1 VPDNDQPMWPSAD
14 EDTSSGKGG
23 KTDKLP
29 LPDAP
34 AAPPEQ
40 PAVPNVTGEKPTGT
54 WFTPNVAPEPI
65 PGVNAPSASAPQAP
79 PAPPVKAPAP
89 PRGDLADRLGAPR
102 SRPLPKLPQEIPVPP
117 KQDTPPPDQ
126 TTQQLPVK
134 QPGKTPWVPV
144 ERNVWPAG
152 NQRETRDRPAEPGDR
167 LRNLPPEPSRG
178 AVPSASAGSLARP
191 MRIEPDGRRF
201 EAEATVGIERPAN
214 FDYQPRFRP
223 DAEPDFDYQPRLRP
237 DVEPERPTPP
247 PEPPRQEAAPEPQ
260 PPKKRRRGKLLLIGG
275 LVLLVV
281 AALGV
286 AASMPKVSNRL
297 GLPWAPNAPKGD
309 IPEPVAVTRVLQG
322 PNTSGQ
328 APTADGVKSVLAG
341 PAGNSGLAQLTG
353 SVIDPATGAELWDKG
368 AAKSVTPASTT
379 KILISA
385 AALLSLDHNMRL
397 STKIVQGADP
407 GTVIL
412 VGGGDTTMTGLPLGT
427 ESPLYAGAAHLDDL
441 VAQVKKAAPNVKK
454 VQVDLTL
461 FKGATTAPGWEAGD
475 APSTFATQMA
485 PVMAD
490 GGRQNPKDNDSM
502 RVANAGSAVAGTI
515 ASKLNASTG
524 GQATAPK
531 GAKVL
536 GEVKSAPLTEL
547 VADTLELSD
556 DTLAEAIVRQV
567 ALANGEEASYAG
579 GAKAAL
585 KVLKAHGFD
594 VAGVELSDGS
604 GISMLNRISARLLAQ
619 VLAAAA
625 APDGKNPETPKLRPM
640 LEGLPVAGGTGTLQ
654 PRFGKG
660 SATEGKGWVRAKTGT
675 LSGVNT
681 LAGVV
686 LDKDGRL
693 LVFALM
699 SEGSDKDPGRD
710 GLDVVAAA
718 LHQCGCG

>member
-1 VPDNDQPMWPSAD
+1 MPDNDQPMWPSAD
-14 EDTSSGKGG
+14 TDTSSGKGG

-29 LPDAP
+29 LPDVP
-34 AAPPEQ
+34 AAPPDR
-40 PAVPNVTGEKPTGT
+40 PAVPKVTTEKPTGT

-65 PGVNAPSASAPQAP
+65 PGLNAPSE
-79 PAPPVKAPAP
+79 PAPRPNP

-102 SRPLPKLPQEIPVPP
+102 SRPLPKLPQEIPLP
-117 KQDTPPPDQ
+117 KQDAPPSDQ

-134 QPGKTPWVPV
+134 QQPGKTPWVPV
-144 ERNVWPAG
+144 ERNVWPG
-152 NQRETRDRPAEPGDR
+152 GEGRGDRPAEPGER
-167 LRNLPPEPSRG
+167 LRNLPPEPPRG

-201 EAEATVGIERPAN
+201 EAEATVGIERPAD

-223 DAEPDFDYQPRLRP
+223 DVEPAPPTDYDYQPRPRP
-237 DVEPERPTPP
+237 AAEPERPTPP
-247 PEPPRQEAAPEPQ
+247 PEPPRQEASPEPG
-260 PPKKRRRGKLLLIGG
+260 PPKKKRRRGKLLLIGG

-286 AASMPKVSNRL
+286 AATMPKVSNRL

-309 IPEPVAVTRVLQG
+309 MPEPVAVTRVLQG

-328 APTADGVKSVLAG
+328 APTADGVKSVLSG
-341 PAGNSGLAQLTG
+341 PAGNSALGQLTG
-353 SVIDPATGAELWDKG
+353 SVIDPATGTELWDKN

-385 AALLSLDHNMRL
+385 AALLSMDHNTRL

-407 GTVIL
+407 STVIL
-412 VGGGDTTMTGLPLGT
+412 VGGGDTTLTSLPLGT
-427 ESPLYAGAAHLDDL
+427 ESPLYPGAAHVDDL

-502 RVANAGSAVAGTI
+502 RVANAGSAVAATI
-515 ASKLNASTG
+515 ASKLNATAG

-594 VAGVELSDGS
+594 VNGVELSDGS
-604 GISMLNRISARLLAQ
+604 GISMLNRIPAKLLTQ
-619 VLAAAA
+619 VLSAAA

-640 LEGLPVAGGTGTLQ
+640 LEGLPVAGGTGTLE

-660 SATEGKGWVRAKTGT
+660 AATEGKGWVRAKTGT

-686 LDKDGRL
+686 LDKDGRVL
-693 LVFALM
+693 AFALM
-699 SEGSDKDPGRD
+699 SQGSDKDAGRD
-710 GLDVVAAA
+710 ALDVVAAA

>member
-1 VPDNDQPMWPSAD
+1 MPDNDQPMWPSAD
-14 EDTSSGKGG
+14 EDTSSGTGG

-34 AAPPEQ
+34 AAQPEQ
-40 PAVPNVTGEKPTGT
+40 PAVPKVTEEKPSAT

-65 PGVNAPSASAPQAP
+65 PGVNAPSASAPPVKP
-79 PAPPVKAPAP
+79 PAPPVKAPPVATPPVNAPAP
-89 PRGDLADRLGAPR
+89 PRGDFADRLGAPR

-117 KQDTPPPDQ
+117 PKRDTAPPQDQ
-126 TTQQLPVK
+126 ATQQLPVK
-134 QPGKTPWVPV
+134 PPGKTPWVPV
-144 ERNVWPAG
+144 ERNVWPGG
-152 NQRETRDRPAEPGDR
+152 NQRETRDRPAEPGER
-167 LRNLPPEPSRG
+167 LRNLPPEPPRG

-201 EAEATVGIERPAN
+201 EAEATVGIERPAD

-223 DAEPDFDYQPRLRP
+223 D
-237 DVEPERPTPP
+237 VEPERPVPP
-247 PEPPRQEAAPEPQ
+247 PAPPRPEPTPE

-281 AALGV
+281 VALGI
-286 AASMPKVSNRL
+286 AATMPKVSNRL

-309 IPEPVAVTRVLQG
+309 MPEPVAVTRVLQG

-328 APTADGVKSVLAG
+328 APTAGGVSAVLAG
-341 PAGNSGLAQLTG
+341 PAGNSALAQLTG
-353 SVIDPATGAELWDKG
+353 SVIDPATGTELWDKG
-368 AAKSVTPASTT
+368 AGKSVTPASTT
-379 KILISA
+379 KVLIAA

-407 GTVIL
+407 STVIL
-412 VGGGDTTMTGLPLGT
+412 VGGGDTTLTGLPLGT
-427 ESPLYAGAAHLDDL
+427 ESPLYPGAAHLDDL
-441 VAQVKKAAPNVKK
+441 VAQVKKAVPNVKK

-490 GGRQNPKDNDSM
+490 GGRQNAKDNDSM
-502 RVANAGSAVAGTI
+502 RVANAGSAVAATI
-515 ASKLNASTG
+515 ASKLNASAG

-604 GISMLNRISARLLAQ
+604 GISMLNRIPARLLTQ

-640 LEGLPVAGGTGTLQ
+640 LEGLPVAGGTGTLE

-686 LDKDGRL
+686 LDKDGRVL
-693 LVFALM
+693 AFALM

>member
-1 VPDNDQPMWPSAD
+1 MPDNDQPMWPSAD

-34 AAPPEQ
+34 AAPSEQ
-40 PAVPNVTGEKPTGT
+40 PAVPKVTAETPAGT

-65 PGVNAPSASAPQAP
+65 PGVNAPSAP
-79 PAPPVKAPAP
+79 PPPAP
-89 PRGDLADRLGAPR
+89 PRGDLADRLGGPR
-102 SRPLPKLPQEIPVPP
+102 SRPLPKLPQQIPVPP
-117 KQDTPPPDQ
+117 KQDTPPSDQ
-126 TTQQLPVK
+126 ATQQMRVK

-152 NQRETRDRPAEPGDR
+152 NQRETRDRPAEPGER
-167 LRNLPPEPSRG
+167 LRNLPPEPPRG

-201 EAEATVGIERPAN
+201 EAEATVGIERPA
-214 FDYQPRFRP
+214 
-223 DAEPDFDYQPRLRP
+223 EFDYQPRLRP
-237 DVEPERPTPP
+237 DVEPDFDYQPRRRPDVEPERPAPP
-247 PEPPRQEAAPEPQ
+247 PEPPRQEAAPEPE

-309 IPEPVAVTRVLQG
+309 MPEPVAVTRVLQG

-353 SVIDPATGAELWDKG
+353 SVIDPATGTELWDKG

-407 GTVIL
+407 STVIL
-412 VGGGDTTMTGLPLGT
+412 VGGGDTTITGLPLGT
-427 ESPLYAGAAHLDDL
+427 ESPLYPGAAHLDDL

-490 GGRQNPKDNDSM
+490 GGRQNAKDNDSM
-502 RVANAGSAVAGTI
+502 RVANAGSAVAATI
-515 ASKLNASTG
+515 ASKLNASAG

-579 GAKAAL
+579 GAKATL

-594 VAGVELSDGS
+594 VGGVELSDGS

-640 LEGLPVAGGTGTLQ
+640 LEGLPVAGGTGTLE

-686 LDKDGRL
+686 LDKDGRV